1 MEVGWPKHSSVGFRC
16 HWRQMERSWQMMWSN
31 VKVQYL
37 SPVLLVPPNVSGI
50 ALELADDEEE
60 EEEGIMASMSQKIG
74 QVCWDVVHERLCRV
88 LERAVKQST
97 RRASMIATVLDG
109 SNWDL
114 KPKSAK
120 KKKKIAPETSF
131 FDSLLRISL
140 RTGDQWIFFLNSL
153 KSPLKFSKNALKFPK
168 KSWVRGP

>member
-1 MEVGWPKHSSVGFRC
+1 
-16 HWRQMERSWQMMWSN
+16 MMWSN

-97 RRASMIATVLDG
+97 RRASMNATVLDG
-109 SNWDL
+109 SKWDL

-120 KKKKIAPETSF
+120 KKKKVSPQRPLFLTAFSGTRQVASRSSSSPGSVFLPPSKRVNSAI
-131 FDSLLRISL
+131 RIKLELMS
-140 RTGDQWIFFLNSL
+140 
-153 KSPLKFSKNALKFPK
+153 
-168 KSWVRGP
+168 

>member
-97 RRASMIATVLDG
+97 RRASMNATVLDG
-109 SNWDL
+109 SKWDL
-114 KPKSAK
+114 KPKSLPNVPKRGTLDFKTQK
-120 KKKKIAPETSF
+120 KMCGFNTSIFPLNKTFLLINWTHF
-131 FDSLLRISL
+131 FWN
-140 RTGDQWIFFLNSL
+140 TFFFFGTQE
-153 KSPLKFSKNALKFPK
+153 K
-168 KSWVRGP
+168 